1 MMQMP
6 GLTTNAVPKL
16 FETLSEC
23 KDAWNL
29 VDVCITQ
36 HGFIRDCEENG
47 PQRRA

>member
-6 GLTTNAVPKL
+6 GLTINAVPKL

-23 KDAWNL
+23 KDTWNV

-36 HGFIRDCEENG
+36 HGFICDCKENSL
-47 PQRRA
+47 QRRA